1 MGNLLQSEFGMNALL
16 LGRSVRLVLGVHH
29 DDVGDGIYYMLAAYT
44 IYRMAFSRIPFAC
57 VSRPHA
63 LERVAV
69 RTGGSIES
77 HTEKPNFGSNAD

>member
-1 MGNLLQSEFGMNALL
+1 MGNLLQSKFRCAHALSI
-16 LGRSVRLVLGVHH
+16 GWSVRLVLGIHH
-29 DDVGDGIYYMLAAYT
+29 HDVGDGIYINMLRAPYS

-57 VSRPHA
+57 VSRPLA

-77 HTEKPNFGSNAD
+77 HTEKPEFR